1 MAHGGQGI
9 WPKLEKSVVRE
20 DSVCP
25 PCALGKG
32 AYHLSLE
39 AISPPRLES
48 LPFPHHKAGDFL
60 LTGTANRYMV
70 GISLVSSP

>member
-1 MAHGGQGI
+1 MEDR
-9 WPKLEKSVVRE
+9 KLEKSVVRE
-20 DSVCP
+20 DSLYP
-25 PCALGKG
+25 PCGKG

-39 AISPPRLES
+39 EISPPHLES

-70 GISLVSSP
+70 RISIVSAS